1 MELEIE
7 VLEAAATWYVRFGA
21 EPPNDGERQAWRE
34 WLEADPRHRRAW
46 ERIERLQGQ
55 WAALPAETSLHT
67 LAGVRARRRALLK
80 TLALLACAAGS
91 GWLASGGLPYRAL
104 LAGERTGVGER
115 RQLRLADGT
124 RVDLS
129 SATALDLAY
138 DESLRQAYLWRGEI
152 LVESAQSARSFLV
165 HTAQGS
171 VRALGTRFSVRCEG
185 PRTRVCVL
193 SHAVELRPLQTP
205 TRPMRLPA
213 GQQALFDE
221 RRGYSS
227 TPLREGEGSWTQG
240 VLTVVDWPLGEFI
253 AELSRY
259 RTGVLRCAAE
269 VAELRLSGAYRLD
282 RIDAVLQN
290 LGKSLPV
297 RVRYLTRYWVTV
309 ESV

>member
-55 WAALPAETSLHT
+55 WAVLPVETSLHT

-91 GWLASGGLPYRAL
+91 GWLASGGLSYRAL

-152 LVESAQSARSFLV
+152 LVESAQSAPF
-165 HTAQGS
+165 Q
-171 VRALGTRFSVRCEG
+171 RALRGAA
-185 PRTRVCVL
+185 
-193 SHAVELRPLQTP
+193 HARLRPQPCSGATP
-205 TRPMRLPA
+205 VANADPADAPASRPA
-213 GQQALFDE
+213 GSLRRATRLLVDALA
-221 RRGYSS
+221 RR
-227 TPLREGEGSWTQG
+227 
-240 VLTVVDWPLGEFI
+240 
-253 AELSRY
+253 
-259 RTGVLRCAAE
+259 
-269 VAELRLSGAYRLD
+269 
-282 RIDAVLQN
+282 
-290 LGKSLPV
+290 
-297 RVRYLTRYWVTV
+297 
-309 ESV
+309 

>member
-1 MELEIE
+1 M
-7 VLEAAATWYVRFGA
+7 
-21 EPPNDGERQAWRE
+21 
-34 WLEADPRHRRAW
+34 
-46 ERIERLQGQ
+46 
-55 WAALPAETSLHT
+55 
-67 LAGVRARRRALLK
+67 
-80 TLALLACAAGS
+80 
-91 GWLASGGLPYRAL
+91 
-104 LAGERTGVGER
+104 
-115 RQLRLADGT
+115 
-124 RVDLS
+124 S

-152 LVESAQSARSFLV
+152 LVESAQSARPFLV

-213 GQQALFDE
+213 GQQTLFDE
-221 RRGYSS
+221 RRGYLS

>member
-1 MELEIE
+1 MQWSY
-7 VLEAAATWYVRFGA
+7 ARCK
-21 EPPNDGERQAWRE
+21 
-34 WLEADPRHRRAW
+34 RRP
-46 ERIERLQGQ
+46 G
-55 WAALPAETSLHT
+55 
-67 LAGVRARRRALLK
+67 
-80 TLALLACAAGS
+80 
-91 GWLASGGLPYRAL
+91 
-104 LAGERTGVGER
+104 
-115 RQLRLADGT
+115 
-124 RVDLS
+124 
-129 SATALDLAY
+129 
-138 DESLRQAYLWRGEI
+138 
-152 LVESAQSARSFLV
+152 
-165 HTAQGS
+165 
-171 VRALGTRFSVRCEG
+171 
-185 PRTRVCVL
+185 
-193 SHAVELRPLQTP
+193 
-205 TRPMRLPA
+205 LPA

>member
-152 LVESAQSARSFLV
+152 LVESAQSARPFLV

-171 VRALGTRFSVRCEG
+171 VRALGTRFS
-185 PRTRVCVL
+185 
-193 SHAVELRPLQTP
+193 
-205 TRPMRLPA
+205 
-213 GQQALFDE
+213 
-221 RRGYSS
+221 
-227 TPLREGEGSWTQG
+227 
-240 VLTVVDWPLGEFI
+240 
-253 AELSRY
+253 
-259 RTGVLRCAAE
+259 
-269 VAELRLSGAYRLD
+269 
-282 RIDAVLQN
+282 
-290 LGKSLPV
+290 
-297 RVRYLTRYWVTV
+297 
-309 ESV
+309 

>member
-1 MELEIE
+1 M
-7 VLEAAATWYVRFGA
+7 RFGA

-91 GWLASGGLPYRAL
+91 GWLASGGLSYRAL

-152 LVESAQSARSFLV
+152 LVESAQSARPFLV
-165 HTAQGS
+165 HTAQAACARWEPVSACVARG
-171 VRALGTRFSVRCEG
+171 RAR
-185 PRTRVCVL
+185 
-193 SHAVELRPLQTP
+193 LRPQPCSGATP
-205 TRPMRLPA
+205 VANADPADAPASRPA
-213 GQQALFDE
+213 GSLRRATRLLVDALA
-221 RRGYSS
+221 RRRRQLDAGRADGGGLAAGRVHRRAV
-227 TPLREGEGSWTQG
+227 P
-240 VLTVVDWPLGEFI
+240 
-253 AELSRY
+253 LSR
-259 RTGVLRCAAE
+259 RVLRCAAE
-269 VAELRLSGAYRLD
+269 VAGLSGAYRLD

>member
-55 WAALPAETSLHT
+55 WAVLPVETSLHT

-91 GWLASGGLPYRAL
+91 GWLASGGLSYRAL

-129 SATALDLAY
+129 SAT
-138 DESLRQAYLWRGEI
+138 
-152 LVESAQSARSFLV
+152 
-165 HTAQGS
+165 
-171 VRALGTRFSVRCEG
+171 ALGTRFSVRCEG

>member
-55 WAALPAETSLHT
+55 WAVLPVETSLHT

-91 GWLASGGLPYRAL
+91 GWLASGGLSYRAL

-129 SATALDLAY
+129 S
-138 DESLRQAYLWRGEI
+138 
-152 LVESAQSARSFLV
+152 
-165 HTAQGS
+165 
-171 VRALGTRFSVRCEG
+171 
-185 PRTRVCVL
+185 
-193 SHAVELRPLQTP
+193 
-205 TRPMRLPA
+205 
-213 GQQALFDE
+213 
-221 RRGYSS
+221 
-227 TPLREGEGSWTQG
+227 
-240 VLTVVDWPLGEFI
+240 
-253 AELSRY
+253 
-259 RTGVLRCAAE
+259 
-269 VAELRLSGAYRLD
+269 
-282 RIDAVLQN
+282 
-290 LGKSLPV
+290 
-297 RVRYLTRYWVTV
+297 
-309 ESV
+309 

>member
-55 WAALPAETSLHT
+55 WAVLPVETSLHT

-91 GWLASGGLPYRAL
+91 GWLASGGLSYRAL

-152 LVESAQSARSFLV
+152 LVESAQSARPFLV

-171 VRALGTRFSVRCEG
+171 VRALEIGRASCRE
-185 PRTRVCVL
+185 RVCLYV
-193 SHAVELRPLQTP
+193 
-205 TRPMRLPA
+205 
-213 GQQALFDE
+213 
-221 RRGYSS
+221 
-227 TPLREGEGSWTQG
+227 
-240 VLTVVDWPLGEFI
+240 
-253 AELSRY
+253 
-259 RTGVLRCAAE
+259 
-269 VAELRLSGAYRLD
+269 
-282 RIDAVLQN
+282 
-290 LGKSLPV
+290 
-297 RVRYLTRYWVTV
+297 
-309 ESV
+309 